1 LPFNDYKIPSVFL
14 GIAVGGSSALS
25 AATAWRGNDHAALAT
40 AAAGGILTAWVAAQV
55 AVIGLRSFLQPVF
68 GGVGITMVV
77 LGAKLRC
84 DAEDDHRSPG

>member
-1 LPFNDYKIPSVFL
+1 MGGSFYGLRGAPSIPREWLEGSPFNDFKIPSVFL

-25 AATAWRGNDHAALAT
+25 AAT
-40 AAAGGILTAWVAAQV
+40 VAAQV

-68 GGVGITMVV
+68 GGGGITMVV